1 MRTVRKSSRAS
12 TGAGRTPAPT
22 WPGGINPP
30 DEDLPESGPE
40 ALAGVA
46 RRFQLFVA
54 GIKDYAIFMLDSDG
68 RVTTWNGGAE
78 RIKGYRADEII
89 GRHMSRFYTPEDVES
104 GLPGRLLETAETEG
118 QVEHEGWRVR
128 KDGSR
133 FWASVSITAVRD
145 ARGKLEGFG
154 KVTRDL
160 TERKTTEDGR
170 KRTEEVQKALFGRMV
185 DVQDQERKR
194 IALSLNDSTSP
205 AFASLLSKLY
215 EAKQHAE
222 GDAGHLI
229 DDSIALTEFLS
240 REIRTVSYLLHPPTL
255 ENRGLLPTLRAH
267 LESLARQRRMTVD
280 IEFPEQIKRLP
291 RPAEETL
298 YRIVQECLTSVLRVS
313 GNSRAKV
320 RLAVREGQLI
330 LEVGDKGRGIS
341 REALEDAKRGLGEL
355 GVAIAGMRERMAR
368 LGGSLQ
374 IHSSLSRTW
383 VTATLPI
390 AGPARP
396 APGGIVEPPPG

>member
-1 MRTVRKSSRAS
+1 MRSFRKFSRGS
-12 TGAGRTPAPT
+12 TGAGRTRARS
-22 WPGGINPP
+22 WLGGMDSP
-30 DEDLPESGPE
+30 DEDLPEPGPE
-40 ALAGVA
+40 TLAGVA
-46 RRFQLFVA
+46 LRFQLFVA
-54 GIKDYAIFMLDSDG
+54 GVRDYAIFMLDSQG
-68 RVTTWNGGAE
+68 HVTTWNKGAE
-78 RIKGYRADEII
+78 RIKGYRAEEII
-89 GRHMSRFYTPEDVES
+89 GRHMSRFYTREDVEG
-104 GLPGRLLETAETEG
+104 GLPARLLETAETEG

-160 TERKTTEDGR
+160 TERKTAEDGR
-170 KRTEEVQKALFGRMV
+170 NRGEEVLKALFGRMV

-194 IALSLNDSTSP
+194 IALSLSDSTSP

-215 EAKQHAE
+215 QAKERAE
-222 GDAGHLI
+222 GDAGRLI

-255 ENRGLLPTLRAH
+255 EIKGLLPTLRTH
-267 LESLARQRRMTVD
+267 LEGLARQRRMTVD
-280 IEFPEQIKRLP
+280 IEFPAQLERLP

-320 RLAVREGQLI
+320 RLAVREGELI

-355 GVAIAGMRERMAR
+355 GVAIAGMKERMAR

-383 VTATLPI
+383 VTATLPVAGAALPSLSGI
-390 AGPARP
+390 AQ
-396 APGGIVEPPPG
+396 PPPD